1 MRKPVQA
8 SLRARMRP
16 LHVAVALQGFML
28 WPPIEKLFL
37 SEIGFD
43 AAAVGIMAAAYAAF
57 VPLVEVCSGLLADR
71 WSRRGVLVVSSAALA
86 LTCLIGGLST
96 NVATY
101 LLSALALGVYFAMYS
116 GTMEAIVYDTVL
128 EETGGSGS
136 FEQRIGRIRLAESA
150 TLVASSLLGGWLASL
165 TGTRLTYFLTI
176 PFALLSIVAYLRF
189 DEPTLHQTSGRVPL
203 RAQLVT
209 TGRALSG
216 GGRLLPIVAL
226 SVLTAVTM
234 QSLFEFGPLWLVALA
249 VPAFVFGPYWAGLM
263 STLGLGGLLAGRFGA
278 DRRGTRAAAA
288 IVMLV
293 AALTLATGAGAA
305 AAIAAQIALTLLLM
319 VASIHVARVL
329 HDSVPSNVRAGVAS
343 GVGAM
348 TWLTFLPVALA
359 IGFVSSRFGIQ
370 SAGLLITAGTVAAGL
385 LWVTATGGRPAEAAG
400 DPSTEAPREYEP
412 ATSAA

>member
-1 MRKPVQA
+1 MLMRKPVQA

-43 AAAVGIMAAAYAAF
+43 AAAVGIMAATYAAF

-96 NVATY
+96 NIATY

-128 EETGGSGS
+128 EETGASAS
-136 FEQRIGRIRLAESA
+136 FERRIGRIRLAESA

-189 DEPTLHQTSGRVPL
+189 DEPTLHRTSERVPL
-203 RAQLVT
+203 RAQLAT

-226 SVLTAVTM
+226 SVLAAVIM

-249 VPAFVFGPYWAGLM
+249 VPAFVFGPYWAALM

-278 DRRGTRAAAA
+278 DRRGTRAVAAL
-288 IVMLV
+288 VMLV
-293 AALTLATGAGAA
+293 
-305 AAIAAQIALTLLLM
+305 
-319 VASIHVARVL
+319 
-329 HDSVPSNVRAGVAS
+329 
-343 GVGAM
+343 
-348 TWLTFLPVALA
+348 
-359 IGFVSSRFGIQ
+359 
-370 SAGLLITAGTVAAGL
+370 
-385 LWVTATGGRPAEAAG
+385 
-400 DPSTEAPREYEP
+400 
-412 ATSAA
+412 